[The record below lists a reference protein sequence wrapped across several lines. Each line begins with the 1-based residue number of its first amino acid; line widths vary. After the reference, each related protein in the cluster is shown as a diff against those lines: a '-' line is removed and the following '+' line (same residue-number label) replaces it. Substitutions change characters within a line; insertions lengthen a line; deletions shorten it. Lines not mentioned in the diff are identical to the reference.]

1 MQKGYPLSCLKFCY
15 VYKCF
20 FLTPH
25 YVCVSDF
32 PVPYITHV
40 DIVEAGL
47 DSLESEVL
55 SVATTIESA
64 RFMNNKISHI
74 QDDAFR

>member
-1 MQKGYPLSCLKFCY
+1 M
-15 VYKCF
+15 
-20 FLTPH
+20 
-25 YVCVSDF
+25 
-32 PVPYITHV
+32 PYITHV

-47 DSLESEVL
+47 ESLESDVL